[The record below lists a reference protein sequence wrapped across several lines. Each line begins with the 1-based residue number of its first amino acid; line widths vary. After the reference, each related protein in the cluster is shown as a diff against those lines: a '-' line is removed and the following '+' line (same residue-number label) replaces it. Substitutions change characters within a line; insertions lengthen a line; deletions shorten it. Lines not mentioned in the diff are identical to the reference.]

1 MFHDHGSSSGGS
13 GLVLVSKSLM
23 VMSCKWSFGH
33 WLRILLCRSVAIV
46 MILIIVHH
54 FMYDRDPRAVPP
66 YVRRALQF
74 DSDTDS
80 EVDESGGRNKK
91 ETKIVEIEV
100 EESGRH
106 DPL

>member
-1 MFHDHGSSSGGS
+1 MIMAAALVVA
-13 GLVLVSKSLM
+13 GL
-23 VMSCKWSFGH
+23 FY
-33 WLRILLCRSVAIV
+33 VAIV

-100 EESGRH
+100 EESGNYEDTSDFSSHKARKMGNM
-106 DPL
+106 DKFLGKDIDVSR